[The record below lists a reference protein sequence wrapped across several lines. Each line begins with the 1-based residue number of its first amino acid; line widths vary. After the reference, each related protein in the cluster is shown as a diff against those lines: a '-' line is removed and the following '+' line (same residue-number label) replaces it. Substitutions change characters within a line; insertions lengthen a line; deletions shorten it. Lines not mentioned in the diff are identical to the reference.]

1 MQSFSLQSVLDHRS
15 QTRDLVLAELARLL
29 AQVSARQNELD
40 QLKREQGTTGSMA
53 NASIARLAAAS
64 RARSELQ
71 RQIDDTMHQWRLAND
86 CANDCRDRLA
96 VAEREV
102 AVLEQLRDRQAD
114 QQRAEEKRRLEKE
127 RLEQMTASFS
137 RR

>member
-1 MQSFSLQSVLDHRS
+1 MQPFSLQSVLDHRS

-71 RQIDDTMHQWRLAND
+71 RQIDDTMHLWRLAND

-96 VAEREV
+96 VAERKV